1 MQEAR
6 RRAAIAVRFT
16 DDLIGLVE
24 ACGPTMIEA
33 RHMDAV
39 IDNLIRIESEMAE
52 ALREACEPRSMEAV
66 TAAIHV
72 QEATRE
78 TLRAALVYNVYDALN
93 APLDRVF
100 RRLGLS
106 IDQSDEDFPS
116 LARRA
121 ARAMLE
127 VAEENIRREQG
138 I

>member
-52 ALREACEPRSMEAV
+52 ALREACGPRSMEAV

-100 RRLGLS
+100 RRLGL
-106 IDQSDEDFPS
+106 
-116 LARRA
+116 
-121 ARAMLE
+121 
-127 VAEENIRREQG
+127 
-138 I
+138 